1 MRFTY
6 EQLTLL
12 LYCVSSEYN
21 HVDIDED
28 SAYLIWDVLD
38 FGDRDDTDKW
48 TSEEIKQKDAQAL
61 SMLKE
66 LMDIIEKQK
75 KKEASQ

>member
-1 MRFTY
+1 MTFTK

-12 LYCVSSEYN
+12 LYCVSKEYN
-21 HVDIDED
+21 EVDTDGD
-28 SAYLIWDVLD
+28 SAWNIWYVLD

-48 TSEEIKQKDAQAL
+48 TSEEIKQKDSQAL
-61 SMLKE
+61 FMLKE

>member
-1 MRFTY
+1 MTFTK

-12 LYCVSSEYN
+12 LYCVSKEYN
-21 HVDIDED
+21 EVDTDGD
-28 SAYLIWDVLD
+28 AAWNIWYVLD
-38 FGDRDDTDKW
+38 FGDRADTDKW
-48 TSEEIKQKDAQAL
+48 TSEEIKQKDSQAL
-61 SMLKE
+61 FMLEE